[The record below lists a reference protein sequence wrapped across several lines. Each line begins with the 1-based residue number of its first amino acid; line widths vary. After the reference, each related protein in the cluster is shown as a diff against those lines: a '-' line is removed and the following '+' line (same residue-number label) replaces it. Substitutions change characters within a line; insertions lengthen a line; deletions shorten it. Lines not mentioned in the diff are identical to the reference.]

1 MLTFEEKDH
10 RYFWDGKPVPNVT
23 RVLAG
28 LVDYSMVKP
37 SVLDLARQKGQ
48 HVHRL
53 VELWANDNLKE
64 DELPEWMRPV
74 LAEWL
79 KFVDET
85 DFVVVK
91 SEWKLYHPFY
101 KYAGTPD
108 IRGYM
113 RHHPKFKGHGILD
126 LKRSF
131 MAGRAT
137 HFQTAAYEHAENA
150 ANEDGEQ
157 ITWRGA
163 LKLHEDGPM
172 RFLPHED
179 KNDFSK
185 FLVCLTYFRIKEEF
199 K

>member
-1 MLTFEEKDH
+1 M
-10 RYFWDGKPVPNVT
+10 
-23 RVLAG
+23 
-28 LVDYSMVKP
+28 
-37 SVLDLARQKGQ
+37 ARQKGVA
-48 HVHRL
+48 VHKL
-53 VELWANDNLKE
+53 VELWSAGNL
-64 DELPEWMRPV
+64 DEETLPEWMRPV

-85 DFVVVK
+85 GFVVVK
-91 SEWKLYHPFY
+91 SEWKLYHPIY

-131 MAGRAT
+131 MAGRVIGL
-137 HFQTAAYEHAENA
+137 QVAAYEEAENA
-150 ANEDGEQ
+150 ANEHGER

-163 LKLHEDGPM
+163 LKLHENGPM
-172 RFLPHED
+172 RFMPLED

-185 FLVCLTYFRIKEEF
+185 FLVCLTYHRIKGEYL
-199 K
+199 

>member
-1 MLTFEEKDH
+1 MLSFDEAKHEYRWNDAV
-10 RYFWDGKPVPNVT
+10 VPHVT
-23 RVLAG
+23 GVIAP

-37 SVLDLARQKGQ
+37 SVLELARQKGK
-48 HVHRL
+48 HVHRM
-53 VELWANDNLKE
+53 VELWATDNLKV

-79 KFVDET
+79 KFVNET
-85 DFVVVK
+85 GFVVVK

-131 MAGRAT
+131 MAGAVIGL
-137 HFQTAAYEHAENA
+137 QTAAYEEAENA
-150 ANEDGEQ
+150 ANPGGER

-163 LKLHEDGPM
+163 LKLHENGPM
-172 RFLPHED
+172 RFMPLEN
-179 KNDFSK
+179 KNDFSE
-185 FLVCLTYFRIKEEF
+185 FIVCLTYRRIREKYL
-199 K
+199 